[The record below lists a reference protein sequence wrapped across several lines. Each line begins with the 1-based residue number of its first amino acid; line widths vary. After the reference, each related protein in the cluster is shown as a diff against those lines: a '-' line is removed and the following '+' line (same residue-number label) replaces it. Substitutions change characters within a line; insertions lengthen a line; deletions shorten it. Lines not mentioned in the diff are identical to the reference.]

1 MADPVTVTERPG
13 GKYTLDVTNTRHHLY
28 ADEPLSFGSADLGPS
43 PFEYL
48 CASLGSCTA
57 ITLRMYAGRKNW
69 DVEKISVTV
78 AHSYR
83 ETESGEKT
91 SVFTRTLNVETTLEG
106 KDKDRLVEIANKCPV
121 HKMLEHGNII
131 ETALGSDLD

>member
-13 GKYTLDVTNTRHHLY
+13 GKYTLDVSNTRHQLY

-57 ITLRMYAGRKNW
+57 ITLRMYAGRK
-69 DVEKISVTV
+69 T
-78 AHSYR
+78 
-83 ETESGEKT
+83 
-91 SVFTRTLNVETTLEG
+91 G
-106 KDKDRLVEIANKCPV
+106 KL
-121 HKMLEHGNII
+121 II
-131 ETALGSDLD
+131 FPSRSLRATAKPIQVKR